1 MPVTTL
7 INYSDYMNVGIRE
20 AKAHLSEYIRRVNE
34 GEVVTIT
41 DRGRVTA
48 LLVAPNALSNVDLG
62 ISEGWITPP
71 AKRGP
76 LPAVPRYKATA
87 TVAALLDDDRGE

>member
-1 MPVTTL
+1 VT
-7 INYSDYMNVGIRE
+7 IFSEYGDYMNVGIRE
-20 AKAHLSEYIRRVNE
+20 VKAHLSEYIRRVNE

-62 ISEGWITPP
+62 LAEGWITPP
-71 AKRGP
+71 ARRGA
-76 LPAVPRYKATA
+76 LPAVPRYRAA
-87 TVAALLDDDRGE
+87 AAVAVLLDEDRDE